1 MSFGAKGIL
10 YRIPPPSYVNQNVH
24 QKPFATLST
33 ACKYMCT
40 CKQPWRAEESLL
52 YLKLPYLILKST
64 MLKKW
69 RYNQA
74 ASFENQC
81 IQLVYLWIREMCY
94 LCPSEILS
102 SLFFFYLI
110 HTGVKDH
117 ALFIQNFKSSLYVF
131 NSVRGGKNKKKTR
144 LWHWNMFRRVQ
155 LSDVLLLKNKVK

>member
-1 MSFGAKGIL
+1 MGAVYSEICQICLPALLLRVSCLKFLFDSSVARKGINTAQ
-10 YRIPPPSYVNQNVH
+10 YRPCPLVLRESFTASLLRSYVNQNVH

-40 CKQPWRAEESLL
+40 CEQPWRAEESLL
-52 YLKLPYLILKST
+52 YLKFPYLILKST

-74 ASFENQC
+74 VSFENQC

-102 SLFFFYLI
+102 SLFLSDTYRSKESFII
-110 HTGVKDH
+110 HTK
-117 ALFIQNFKSSLYVF
+117 L
-131 NSVRGGKNKKKTR
+131 
-144 LWHWNMFRRVQ
+144 
-155 LSDVLLLKNKVK
+155 